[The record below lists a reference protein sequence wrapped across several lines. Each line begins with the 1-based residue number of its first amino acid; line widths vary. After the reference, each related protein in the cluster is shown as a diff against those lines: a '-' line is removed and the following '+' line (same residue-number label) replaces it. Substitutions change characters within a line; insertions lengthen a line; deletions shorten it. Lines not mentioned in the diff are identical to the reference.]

1 MWSIYMSVTK
11 ENIHRIAHLARLNI
25 DEARI
30 PEYAQHL
37 NNLLDLVSQ
46 MEKVDTKNIE
56 PMAHPLD
63 GQQQRFREDVI
74 SEQNQRERF
83 QKIAPEVIEGLYI
96 VPQVIE

>member
-1 MWSIYMSVTK
+1 MSVTK

-25 DEARI
+25 DDTRI
-30 PEYAQHL
+30 PEYTQNL
-37 NNLLDLVSQ
+37 NKILDLVSQ
-46 MEKVDTKNIE
+46 MEKVNTQNIE

-63 GQQQRFREDVI
+63 GQQQRFREDTI

>member
-63 GQQQRFREDVI
+63 GQQRFREDVI